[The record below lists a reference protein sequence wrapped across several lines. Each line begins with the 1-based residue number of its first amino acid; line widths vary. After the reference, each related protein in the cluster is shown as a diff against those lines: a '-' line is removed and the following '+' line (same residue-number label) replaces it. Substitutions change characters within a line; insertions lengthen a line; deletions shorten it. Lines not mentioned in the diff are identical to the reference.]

1 MLGWSNVNGASLAAS
16 SQCKG
21 EILKDFDQVGS
32 VHRAPYRLEMPV
44 WKKGFAKNRQ
54 NRSPNF
60 CTLITQS
67 PDHLR
72 AGEIIN
78 QLRHVLTG
86 LTGLL

>member
-54 NRSPNF
+54 NRSRKGKKNKTRKSQSLSSALPNP
-60 CTLITQS
+60 TS
-67 PDHLR
+67 AR
-72 AGEIIN
+72 
-78 QLRHVLTG
+78 
-86 LTGLL
+86 